1 MIVIQQ
7 RQVVTIDQL
16 KLARSKAAD
25 FYLITK
31 NIFGFRCQ
39 ENKRDPSV
47 IAENP
52 VISGFLPFLF
62 RKRNARALTCGR
74 SMT

>member
-7 RQVVTIDQL
+7 RQVTIDQL

-31 NIFGFRCQ
+31 NISGFRCQ
-39 ENKRDPSV
+39 ENKRDPQ
-47 IAENP
+47 
-52 VISGFLPFLF
+52 L
-62 RKRNARALTCGR
+62 
-74 SMT
+74 